1 MNNEKLVFCSLL
13 DFGIEVKGL
22 WTSVDKTYMMTR
34 TIAKKSI
41 VHQANFEVLGPKSN
55 ITKKTLFL
63 FLSCN
68 TLILINMCQCA
79 FFLKY
84 QNLPFNTIWSLF

>member
-22 WTSVDKTYMMTR
+22 WTSVDKTNMMTR

-41 VHQANFEVLGPKSN
+41 IHQANFEVMGPKSN
-55 ITKKTLFL
+55 ITKKTLFYL

-68 TLILINMCQCA
+68 TLILINMFQCA
-79 FFLKY
+79 FFLK
-84 QNLPFNTIWSLF
+84 